1 MAIIKMQANKDKMA
15 DNVTSTPDL
24 KPQQRRAIAALLTE
38 RDIRAAAL
46 KVEISER
53 VLYRW
58 LELPEFKAE
67 LQAASKQAIDTAIL
81 RLSEL
86 SGQAVETLRE
96 VMTDKA
102 ASAGTRVQAAN
113 IALARLLDLRELQEL
128 EDRLQKIEKELN
140 L

>member
-1 MAIIKMQANKDKMA
+1 MS
-15 DNVTSTPDL
+15 DNVISAPPEL
-24 KPQQRRAIAALLTE
+24 KPQQRRAIAAMLTE

-46 KVEISER
+46 KAEISER

-58 LELPEFKAE
+58 LDLPEFKAE
-67 LQAASKQAIDTAIL
+67 LQAASRQAIDTAIL

-96 VMTDKA
+96 VMTDTA
-102 ASAGTRVQAAN
+102 TSAGTRVQAAN

-128 EDRLQKIEKELN
+128 EERLQRIEKELN

>member
-1 MAIIKMQANKDKMA
+1 MT
-15 DNVTSTPDL
+15 DNVTPTPDL

-46 KVEISER
+46 KAEISER

-67 LQAASKQAIDTAIL
+67 LHAASKQAIDTAIL

-86 SGQAVETLRE
+86 SGQAVDTLRE

-128 EDRLQKIEKELN
+128 EERLQKVEKELN

>member
-1 MAIIKMQANKDKMA
+1 MA
-15 DNVTSTPDL
+15 DNDTRTPQL

-38 RDIRAAAL
+38 RDIRAAAI
-46 KVEISER
+46 KAEVSER
-53 VLYRW
+53 ALYRW
-58 LELPEFKAE
+58 LDLPDFKAE
-67 LQAASKQAIDTAIL
+67 LQTASRQAIDTAIL

-86 SGQAVETLRE
+86 TGQAVDTLRD

-102 ASAGTRVQAAN
+102 TSAGTRVQAAN

-128 EDRLQKIEKELN
+128 EERLQRIEKELN

>member
-1 MAIIKMQANKDKMA
+1 MTQ
-15 DNVTSTPDL
+15 NVISTPEL

-46 KVEISER
+46 KSEVSER

-67 LQAASKQAIDTAIL
+67 LRAASKQSIDTAIL

-86 SGQAVETLRE
+86 SGQAVDTLRE
-96 VMTDKA
+96 VMTDKT
-102 ASAGTRVQAAN
+102 ASAGNRVQAAN

-128 EDRLQKIEKELN
+128 EERLQKIEKELN

>member
-1 MAIIKMQANKDKMA
+1 MANNDK
-15 DNVTSTPDL
+15 STPAL
-24 KPQQRRAIAALLTE
+24 KPAQRRAIVALLTE
-38 RDIRAAAL
+38 KDVRAAAA
-46 KVEISER
+46 VSSVSETQLR
-53 VLYRW
+53 RW

-96 VMTDKA
+96 VMTDKE

>member
-1 MAIIKMQANKDKMA
+1 MT
-15 DNVTSTPDL
+15 DNVISTPDL

-46 KVEISER
+46 KCEVSER

-67 LQAASKQAIDTAIL
+67 LRAASKQAIDTAIL

-86 SGQAVETLRE
+86 SGQAVDTLRE
-96 VMTDKA
+96 VMTDTA
-102 ASAGTRVQAAN
+102 TPPGTRVQAAN

-128 EDRLQKIEKELN
+128 EERLQKIEKELN

>member
-1 MAIIKMQANKDKMA
+1 MA
-15 DNVTSTPDL
+15 DNVTTTPDL

-46 KVEISER
+46 KCEVSER

-58 LELPEFKAE
+58 LELPEFKTE
-67 LQAASKQAIDTAIL
+67 LRAASKQAIDTAIL

-96 VMTDKA
+96 VMTDKE

-128 EDRLQKIEKELN
+128 EERLQKIEKELN

>member
-1 MAIIKMQANKDKMA
+1 MT
-15 DNVTSTPDL
+15 DNDISTPDL

-38 RDIRAAAL
+38 RDIRGAAL
-46 KVEISER
+46 KCEVSER

-67 LQAASKQAIDTAIL
+67 LRAASKQSIDTAIL

-86 SGQAVETLRE
+86 SGQAVDTLRE
-96 VMTDKA
+96 VMTDKEA
-102 ASAGTRVQAAN
+102 AAGTRVQAAN
-113 IALARLLDLRELQEL
+113 IALSRLLDLRELQEL
-128 EDRLQKIEKELN
+128 EDRLQKIERELN